1 MTFSLFFAFV
11 LMSFVC
17 CLNVMPLSSVTPRI
31 LVVGVTGIG
40 ELLSVTCGLVL
51 YSKLY
56 GVMRVSDDL
65 LVETFILLWFNQFSR
80 V

>member
-1 MTFSLFFAFV
+1 MTFSEVFAFV
-11 LMSFVC
+11 LMSVV
-17 CLNVMPLSSVTPRI
+17 CLNVMPLSSGTPRI
-31 LVVGVTGIG
+31 LVVGVTGMG
-40 ELLSVTCGLVL
+40 ELLNVTCGLVL

-65 LVETFILLWFNQFSR
+65 LVETFILLWFTQFSG